1 MAYAP
6 RCEARIFVT
15 PYALCAMHFTEERK
29 NMNRKLLFG
38 GVIIIVV
45 VGYLFWSGMKGS
57 SVYFMTV
64 NEFFAQIDQM
74 EGKGTRVNGDIVD
87 GSIKWDAHN
96 LLLTF
101 QLTDGKNVL
110 NVRHNGVAP
119 DTFIE
124 GLSVVVEGK
133 YENGTFNATQIMT
146 KCPSK
151 YEAERE

>member
-1 MAYAP
+1 LRYTQHATGNEIQGG
-6 RCEARIFVT
+6 RN
-15 PYALCAMHFTEERK
+15 
-29 NMNRKLLFG
+29 NMNRKLLIG
-38 GVIIIVV
+38 GTIILIVV
-45 VGYLFWSGMKGS
+45 AYLFWSGMKDS

-64 NEFFAQIDQM
+64 NEFFNEIDQM
-74 EGKGTRVNGDIVD
+74 EGKGTRVNGDIIP
-87 GSIKWDAHN
+87 GSIKWDAPN

-119 DTFIE
+119 DTFQE

-151 YEAERE
+151 YEAKKE

>member
-1 MAYAP
+1 MAW
-6 RCEARIFVT
+6 CKARIFAT
-15 PYALCAMHFTEERK
+15 PCAPCAMLFTEERK

-45 VGYLFWSGMKGS
+45 VGYLFWSGMKDT

-87 GSIKWDAHN
+87 GSINWDAPN
-96 LLLTF
+96 LILTF

-151 YEAERE
+151 YEAKKE

>member
-1 MAYAP
+1 
-6 RCEARIFVT
+6 
-15 PYALCAMHFTEERK
+15 
-29 NMNRKLLFG
+29 MNRKLLIG
-38 GVIIIVV
+38 GAIILIVV
-45 VGYLFWSGMKGS
+45 AYLFWSGMKDS

-64 NEFFAQIDQM
+64 NEFFNQIDQM
-74 EGKGTRVNGDIVD
+74 EGKGTRVNGDIVS
-87 GSIKWDAHN
+87 GSIKWDAPN

-119 DTFIE
+119 DTFQE

-151 YEAERE
+151 YEAKKE